1 MQVTKIL
8 LYALK
13 HTCSII
19 FLFCRYDFN
28 SNSVFIYIENVA
40 VNIQGFNYLWKGFP
54 YQNTFSSLTVVSF
67 VYPTHI
73 YQNPEGEATLQAW
86 RFLI

>member
-19 FLFCRYDFN
+19 FLFYRYDFN

-40 VNIQGFNYLWKGFP
+40 VNIQGFNYL
-54 YQNTFSSLTVVSF
+54 
-67 VYPTHI
+67 
-73 YQNPEGEATLQAW
+73 
-86 RFLI
+86 